1 MPDEVM
7 LRPFVAADQAAVR
20 SLILSGL
27 GEHFGHVDETLNPD
41 LDDIAASYLA
51 RGAVFLVAERDGRL
65 IGTGALVP
73 GKDGTGQIVRV
84 SVAPDARRHG
94 IARRIVARL
103 IAMAAARGLTRLLV
117 ETNRDWHAAIALY
130 ERCGFVRAWEDTVS
144 VYLIRHVERS
154 DAQARGPYTA

>member
-1 MPDEVM
+1 MPGEV
-7 LRPFVAADQAAVR
+7 LFRPFVAADQAAVR
-20 SLILSGL
+20 SLILAGL

-51 RGAVFLVAERDGRL
+51 HGSIFLVAERDGRI

-73 GKDGTGQIVRV
+73 GEDGTGQIVRV

-103 IAMAAARGLTRLLV
+103 FAVAAARGLTQLLV
-117 ETNRDWHAAIALY
+117 ETNHDWHAAIALY
-130 ERCGFVRAWEDTVS
+130 ERCGFARAWEDTVS
-144 VYLIRHVERS
+144 VYLIRHVERR
-154 DAQARGPYTA
+154 DAHDCGPHTA